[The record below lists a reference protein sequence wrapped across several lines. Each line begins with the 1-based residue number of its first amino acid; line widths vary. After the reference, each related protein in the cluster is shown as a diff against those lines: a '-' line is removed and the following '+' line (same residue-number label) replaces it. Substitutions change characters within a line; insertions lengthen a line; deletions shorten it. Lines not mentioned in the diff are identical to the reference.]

1 MKVIALHS
9 VIPLRAE
16 AREQAEQVTQMLF
29 GQTAAVLEQLPSW
42 TRIRLDDDG
51 QVGWA
56 DAKMLTPLSDAEQAQ
71 VEDALSRAT
80 ARVMMPM
87 AYAVSANNRQTLP
100 LTAGTLLPDYHD
112 GRFALLGVPFLIDPA
127 MVAAQPIPLNEDTLM
142 RVTRFF
148 LNIPYLWGGKNA
160 MGMDC
165 SGFTQ
170 VVLSLFGHRL
180 PRNASEQAACGQ
192 PVSDLREA
200 QAGDIALFDHAPD
213 STRISHVGILLDNT
227 RIIHCSGRVKVET
240 IDPQGILSVER
251 NNTYTHHL
259 AAIRRLLH

>member
-1 MKVIALHS
+1 MKIISLHS
-9 VIPLRAE
+9 LVPLRAE
-16 AREQAEQVTQMLF
+16 PREQAEQVTQMLF
-29 GQTAAVLEQLPSW
+29 AQTATVLEQQSAW
-42 TRIRLDDDG
+42 THIRLDDDG

-56 DAKMLTPLSDAEQAQ
+56 DSKMLTPLSDDEQAT
-71 VEDALSRAT
+71 VEAALEQTT

-100 LTAGTLLPDYHD
+100 LTAGTLLPDYRD
-112 GRFALLGVPFLIDPA
+112 GHFSLLGVPFLIDA
-127 MVAAQPIPLNEDTLM
+127 NMVAAQPLPLNEDTLM

-180 PRNASEQAACGQ
+180 PRNASEQALCGQ
-192 PVSDLREA
+192 PVADLQQA
-200 QAGDIALFDHAPD
+200 QTGDLVLFDHAPD
-213 STRISHVGILLDNT
+213 STRISHVGILLDSD
-227 RIIHCSGRVKVET
+227 RVIHCSGRVKVET
-240 IDPQGILSVER
+240 IDTNGILSAER

-259 AAIRRLLH
+259 ATIRRL